1 MGLPN
6 AVVGFWG
13 PVGGNCRGAVP
24 VFVVDTEAKG
34 GLRARLG
41 NTVGIVT
48 LFGKEHAQT
57 FSVVCCY
64 KILPICPVSKGSSS
78 LGC

>member
-1 MGLPN
+1 MPNELGMSGFRHGNPPLGLPN

-48 LFGKEHAQT
+48 LFGKEHA
-57 FSVVCCY
+57 
-64 KILPICPVSKGSSS
+64 
-78 LGC
+78 